1 MTHLTDREHD
11 QAGHYN
17 AFHAARAQSPHVSQ
31 LYACAMGDTYL
42 AEVAP
47 YSSCDRPLL
56 GTLTSRLKL
65 HPGQLLADIGC
76 DTGGVGL

>member
-17 AFHAARAQSPHVSQ
+17 AFHAARAQSPLVSQ
-31 LYACAMGDTYL
+31 LYACAMGDTYP

-47 YSSCDRPLL
+47 YSSCDWPLL